1 MSLVCGSKASSRR
14 TSGTTSTIV
23 RSGTP
28 AMVSRK
34 RRTSRGIQM
43 RFKLAGIL
51 GQRVEAGDENLLFGQ
66 RWQWNLNL
74 CHHFYAQGP
83 VSPRPT

>member
-1 MSLVCGSKASSRR
+1 
-14 TSGTTSTIV
+14 
-23 RSGTP
+23 
-28 AMVSRK
+28 
-34 RRTSRGIQM
+34 M